1 MKKGESGITLIS
13 LVITIVVLS
22 ILAAVLV
29 DASLQVAPSTEALN
43 NLRNDFQ
50 NEQTE
55 TEEKI
60 NEMTNGWEDV
70 IL

>member
-13 LVITIVVLS
+13 LVITIVVLF

>member
-1 MKKGESGITLIS
+1 MKKRESGITLIS

-50 NEQTE
+50 NEQIE

-60 NEMTNGWEDV
+60 DKMTNGWEDI

>member
-50 NEQTE
+50 NEQIE

-60 NEMTNGWEDV
+60 NEMTNGWEDI

>member
-13 LVITIVVLS
+13 LVITIVVLF

-43 NLRNDFQ
+43 NLRNDFH

>member
-1 MKKGESGITLIS
+1 MKKRESGITLIS
-13 LVITIVVLS
+13 LVITIVVLF

>member
-13 LVITIVVLS
+13 LVITIVVLF

-29 DASLQVAPSTEALN
+29 HASLQVAPSTEALN

>member
-13 LVITIVVLS
+13 LVITIVVLF

-70 IL
+70 LL

>member
-13 LVITIVVLS
+13 LVITIVVLF

-50 NEQTE
+50 NEQIE

-60 NEMTNGWEDV
+60 NEMTNGWEDI